1 GDEKRY
7 EYLTNSYMVHT
18 DDATSALIFLFECD
32 NANES
37 SMETKND
44 DAKFTELS
52 SRKLL
57 DSGFKFK
64 YGVNDMYDAA
74 IQSCKEKGIL

>member
-1 GDEKRY
+1 LVKK
-7 EYLTNSYMVHT
+7 N
-18 DDATSALIFLFECD
+18 C
-32 NANES
+32 S
-37 SMETKND
+37 SRETKNGD
-44 DAKFTELS
+44 GKFTELS

-64 YGVNDMYDAA
+64 YGVNDMYDGA